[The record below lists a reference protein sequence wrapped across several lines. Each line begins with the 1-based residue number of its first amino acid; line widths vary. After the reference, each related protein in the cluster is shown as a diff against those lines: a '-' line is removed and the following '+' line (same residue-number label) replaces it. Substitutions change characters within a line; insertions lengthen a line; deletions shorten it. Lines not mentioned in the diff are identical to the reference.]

1 MNPDDARKWLVT
13 ASLIITG
20 ALFLFFIL
28 APAFHYPLQFKQ
40 ARSLLEVLLPV
51 FLGYLGS
58 AAHFLFRV
66 EGAPQVVRS
75 VQSPAL
81 LTLLLKGPVVIFT
94 IAVTAALIAFGV
106 MNRSGQNDGGG
117 MTIQDL
123 SGILSLALG
132 LLTIT
137 TSVLSAYLFPAGT
150 KVEHA

>member
-1 MNPDDARKWLVT
+1 MSPDDARKWLVT

-40 ARSLLEVLLPV
+40 ARTLLEVLLPV

-81 LTLLLKGPVVIFT
+81 LTLILKGPVVLFT
-94 IAVTAALIAFGV
+94 VAVTAALIAFGV
-106 MNRSGQNDGGG
+106 MNRAGQNDGGG
-117 MTIQDL
+117 MSVQDL
-123 SGILSLALG
+123 SGIVSLALG
-132 LLTIT
+132 LLTVT

-150 KVEHA
+150 KVEHT